1 MYRNDSNSG
10 GRMNSDEFDQEF
22 DLEGHA
28 MSDRSMRF
36 KSLLEQIFNENAE
49 LLERLKDEPQ

>member
-1 MYRNDSNSG
+1 
-10 GRMNSDEFDQEF
+10 MNSEEFDREF
-22 DLEGHA
+22 DVDRP
-28 MSDRSMRF
+28 MSDRSMRI